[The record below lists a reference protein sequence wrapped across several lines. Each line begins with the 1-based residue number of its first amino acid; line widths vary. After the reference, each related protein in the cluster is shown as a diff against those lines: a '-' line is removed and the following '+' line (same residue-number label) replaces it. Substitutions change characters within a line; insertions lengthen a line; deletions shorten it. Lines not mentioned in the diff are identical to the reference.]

1 MLKIGQKSDKD
12 VNTLEGGQGGSEL
25 RTVEEIGKG
34 GVKKQEKEVTSFIG
48 YLSLIIKTD
57 ASKRILN
64 SFCHCAFIINFLANF
79 YFIFQIYPSKS
90 FKM

>member
-34 GVKKQEKEVTSFIG
+34 GVKKQEKEVTFC
-48 YLSLIIKTD
+48 
-57 ASKRILN
+57 RI
-64 SFCHCAFIINFLANF
+64 S
-79 YFIFQIYPSKS
+79 
-90 FKM
+90 